1 MGLFFLLI
9 IVAVFAGIPAL
20 FFLFFLIRKH
30 HQEAL
35 MSQPFPKKW
44 EEILLQNIPVY
55 KHFPPQ
61 FKAELKSLVLLF
73 LDSKDFEGCRGLE
86 LTDEI
91 RITIA
96 GEACML
102 LLNRNINNCFPDLH
116 TILVYPHA
124 YVAQGKDVLGGKHVI
139 EDVESVRLGES
150 WQNGDVVLAWDH
162 VKNGALNF
170 DDGHNVVLHEFGH
183 QLDQESGSANGAP
196 PLQNHSS
203 YKTWGKVLSHD
214 FMELQEKTEHHKKDV
229 IDSYGATN
237 PAEFFAV
244 ATETFFEKP
253 EQLNKKHP
261 GLFEELKKYYN
272 VDPIDWVASEANDNN

>member
-1 MGLFFLLI
+1 MNLLTLI
-9 IVAVFAGIPAL
+9 IIIGVIAVIPVL
-20 FFLFFLIRKH
+20 FILFYIIRKKH
-30 HQEAL
+30 RREV
-35 MSQPFPKKW
+35 MSNPFPELW
-44 EEILLQNIPVY
+44 EKILLENIPIY
-55 KHFPPQ
+55 KHFPD
-61 FKAELKSLVLLF
+61 KLKSELKSLTLLF
-73 LDSKDFEGCRGLE
+73 LDDKDFEGCGGLE
-86 LTDEI
+86 ITDKI
-91 RITIA
+91 RVTIA

-102 LLNRNINNCFPDLH
+102 LLKRNINECFPTLN

-124 YVAQGKDVLGGKHVI
+124 YVAGGKDVIGGRHVI
-139 EDVESVRLGES
+139 EEVESVRLGES
-150 WQNGDVVLAWDH
+150 WQNGEVVLAWDH

-196 PLQNHSS
+196 VLQNRSS

-214 FMELQEKTEHHKKDV
+214 YVELVEKTEHHKRDV

-253 EQLNKKHP
+253 EQLYKKHLD
-261 GLFEELKKYYN
+261 LFEELKKYYN
-272 VDPIDWVASEANDNN
+272 IDPREWVEAESKNN

>member
-1 MGLFFLLI
+1 MILAGLF
-9 IVAVFAGIPAL
+9 VGIPAL
-20 FFLFFLIRKH
+20 FMVYYVLKKQHR
-30 HQEAL
+30 EEV
-35 MSQPFPKKW
+35 MSQPFPPKW
-44 EEILLQNIPVY
+44 EEIMLANIPVY
-55 KHFPPQ
+55 KHFPEEL
-61 FKAELKSLVLLF
+61 KSELKSLTLLF
-73 LDSKDFEGCRGLE
+73 LDEKDFEGCGGLE
-86 LTDEI
+86 MTDEI

-102 LLNRNINNCFPDLH
+102 LLNRNFNNCFPDLQ

-124 YVAQGKDVLGGKHVI
+124 YVAQGKDVLGGRHVI

-162 VKNGALNF
+162 ARNGALNF

-183 QLDQESGSANGAP
+183 QLDQESGNANGAP
-196 PLQNHSS
+196 PLQNRTT

-214 FMELQEKTEHHKKDV
+214 YMELREKAEHHKKDV
-229 IDSYGATN
+229 MDSYGATN

-253 EQLNKKHP
+253 EQLKRKHP
-261 GLFEELKKYYN
+261 ELFEELKKYYN
-272 VDPIDWVASEANDNN
+272 LDPSEWVAAEESEKNKKSI